1 MLILRQVRTV
11 MSDCMKLVMIIMEV
25 AMVTMR
31 VEEIML
37 VEVMVVAMAE
47 GLSSR
52 QLSLVM

>member
-11 MSDCMKLVMIIMEV
+11 MSDCMKLMMMVMEV

-37 VEVMVVAMAE
+37 VEVTVVAMAE

>member
-1 MLILRQVRTV
+1 MLILKQVSTV
-11 MSDCMKLVMIIMEV
+11 MSDCMKLVMMVMEV

-37 VEVMVVAMAE
+37 VEVIVVAMAE
-47 GLSSR
+47 GLNSR